1 MMTIYPWAALGR
13 PLSPDEQAIAER
25 LQADTAFRRQLMR
38 MRRDG
43 LGYFTPACG
52 MDQPAAVDSVLR
64 CAFDSA
70 RRVHPDAAELLKRAG
85 LLDQWAADHAR
96 PE

>member
-52 MDQPAAVDSVLR
+52 MDQPAAVEFRAPLR
-64 CAFDSA
+64 LRQREASA
-70 RRVHPDAAELLKRAG
+70 SRRCRTSETRRPAG
-85 LLDQWAADHAR
+85 PMGR
-96 PE
+96 G